1 MKNDFLYKMHNK
13 YPKFKLNELKW
24 GFEISECWNYII
36 EEVCD
41 KLSNYSVKIVQV
53 KQKMGDL
60 VIYIDKNEEMNN
72 NDKEE
77 INKIIEDAVKK
88 AESTCEN
95 CGSINKTV
103 SLRNENFIENLCD
116 KCYGSDNNKIKRDHS
131 YFYND
136 KKNISVKLINFKDN

>member
-1 MKNDFLYKMHNK
+1 MREEFLDRMISSYPNLDLNK
-13 YPKFKLNELKW
+13 TKY
-24 GFEISECWNYII
+24 GFEINDGWNHII

-41 KLSNYSVKIVQV
+41 KLSNFNIKIVQV

-60 VIYIDKNEEMNN
+60 VIYIDKYEEMNN
-72 NDKEE
+72 NEKEE
-77 INKIIEDAVKK
+77 VNKIIEDAAKK

-116 KCYGSDNNKIKRDHS
+116 KCYGSDGNKIKRNHRH
-131 YFYND
+131 FYND
-136 KKNISVKLINFKDN
+136 KKNVRIKFMNFKDN